1 MIIGMAGFIFVL
13 SESLVLTMGWN
24 LQPNWGMQFHRSEQI
39 GATILIF
46 AIPFF
51 LHYMLE
57 INPLWK
63 IINRIVYQIMFF
75 VSLIIIIIAFIYPD
89 LFVSVSK
96 HRHDWLL
103 RQADYGRG
111 QEGYLYIVRDVF
123 LGLLIIYA
131 LVSFITDMIL
141 HKRIKYLILC
151 FVGLLMAMYGAVI
164 DVTSVHTGKFYDF
177 TPDLRFGRFN
187 IGITLFILFS
197 MNAVLRK
204 YFDIAKESQIMHNRI
219 ALEADKNQKQND
231 FIKNTLKIN
240 SVNLYSFSE
249 KMSGSLSGFIQNSQD
264 QAAAIEEVSA
274 SIEELSAGTENV
286 KLNLDRQFDRI
297 ATLSQIMI
305 TASDIMKEVI
315 DLTQETLVRMQD
327 IFKKAQSGDAS
338 LALMSETMGTIAKSS
353 SEINGISAISDTVKR
368 QAEENNKAV
377 EGGNAVSLL
386 SEQIKIAMDE
396 QKSAISEIAKTV
408 SSINELAQENTAKG
422 LDITE
427 ISRALVGK
435 VQSINKEIDE
445 FSSET

>member
-1 MIIGMAGFIFVL
+1 M
-13 SESLVLTMGWN
+13 
-24 LQPNWGMQFHRSEQI
+24 
-39 GATILIF
+39 
-46 AIPFF
+46 
-51 LHYMLE
+51 
-57 INPLWK
+57 
-63 IINRIVYQIMFF
+63 
-75 VSLIIIIIAFIYPD
+75 
-89 LFVSVSK
+89 
-96 HRHDWLL
+96 
-103 RQADYGRG
+103 
-111 QEGYLYIVRDVF
+111 
-123 LGLLIIYA
+123 
-131 LVSFITDMIL
+131 
-141 HKRIKYLILC
+141 
-151 FVGLLMAMYGAVI
+151 
-164 DVTSVHTGKFYDF
+164 
-177 TPDLRFGRFN
+177 
-187 IGITLFILFS
+187 
-197 MNAVLRK
+197 
-204 YFDIAKESQIMHNRI
+204 
-219 ALEADKNQKQND
+219 
-231 FIKNTLKIN
+231 
-240 SVNLYSFSE
+240 
-249 KMSGSLSGFIQNSQD
+249 IQNSQD

-286 KLNLDRQFDRI
+286 KLNMDRQFDRI

-305 TASDIMKEVI
+305 TASDLVKEMI
-315 DLTQETLVRMQD
+315 DLTQEALVRMQD
-327 IFKKAQSGDAS
+327 IFKKAQSGEAS